1 MKLATAVNDVGTTN
15 NKSIFVV
22 DGMEHRFMFPTAIGL
37 SRDLEFGTG
46 QGLEV
51 DGVSSFVGETA
62 LKYSRPVIWG
72 RTENWLMSDHY
83 LRLHLYCIA
92 YGISQHIDK
101 LKSNRQAFSH
111 LLNETWSVN
120 LTTAFPYANWQDRNE
135 IAENLA
141 GDYQVRLLEN
151 DLAVNIRI
159 NFEIGKSKKGNQ
171 VVKRPRPMLQGWAAF
186 LANGQPDAS
195 LDQPF
200 VVVLGLGG
208 RNIVYCTM
216 EFNGRGW
223 QPVDGLVG
231 STEGGTLN
239 ITEELMKRIARKHRI
254 ELNHQQAIQVLITGK
269 VGTHDVS
276 EMVGELTTPYIDGLL
291 SFIGATWNE
300 RELQPF
306 IREFLLTGGGSI
318 LLGKGI
324 KERHSKI
331 AVSQDG
337 IWDEASGMLEV
348 S

>member
-22 DGMEHRFMFPTAIGL
+22 DGVEHRFMFPTAIGL

-51 DGVSSFVGETA
+51 DGVSSFIGETA

-151 DLAVNIRI
+151 DLEVKIQI
-159 NFEIGKSKKGNQ
+159 NLEIGKSKKGNQ

-186 LANGQPDAS
+186 LANGQPEIS

-200 VVVLGLGG
+200 VVVIDLGG
-208 RNIVYCTM
+208 RNWSYCTM
-216 EFNGRGW
+216 EWNGRGW
-223 QPVDGLVG
+223 QPVDGEVG
-231 STEGGTLN
+231 STEGGTLD
-239 ITEELMKRIARKHRI
+239 ITDELMKRIAREYRI
-254 ELNHQQAIQVLITGK
+254 ELNHQQAIQALISGR
-269 VGTHDVS
+269 
-276 EMVGELTTPYIDGLL
+276 VGEHDISKICSELITPYIDGLL
-291 SFIGATWNE
+291 AFIGATWKE
-300 RELQPF
+300 RTRQPF

-318 LLGKGI
+318 LLGKEI
-324 KERHSKI
+324 KKQHYKI
-331 AVSQDG
+331 TVSEDG
-337 IWDEASGMLEV
+337 IWDGARGMLAV